1 MTMYQIFKENREE
14 KTMINRE
21 LLIEKAFEAQKFC
34 YTPYSNFNVG
44 AALLTADGTI
54 YQGCN
59 IENAAYTPTNC
70 AERTA
75 FFKAISEGQKD
86 FVAIAIVGN
95 KAGVKQGEGDYCAPC
110 AVCRQVMAEFCD
122 LDNFKVIIAK
132 DSLAG
137 KRMLLASIENT
148 GELFGEVFVFMDMP
162 CYAMYAEAEAESK
175 ILFRF
180 KSILE
185 DKNEYSQKL
194 IKNLMSIFAKKA
206 YSLNQK
212 LKIVGA
218 YSLREKIAR
227 FLIDRQNSEGEIVEN
242 ISREKMAEY
251 LNVARPSLSREL
263 GKMAKENIIKLGNK
277 KIRILNQTKLEEY
290 I

>member
-1 MTMYQIFKENREE
+1 MCVLEESILAIKKSDLFKDFSE
-14 KTMINRE
+14 KEIE
-21 LLIEKAFEAQKFC
+21 LL
-34 YTPYSNFNVG
+34 
-44 AALLTADGTI
+44 LT
-54 YQGCN
+54 N
-59 IENAAYTPTNC
+59 NASIIKSFSPGM
-70 AERTA
+70 RI
-75 FFKAISEGQKD
+75 ISEED
-86 FVAIAIVGN
+86 VPN
-95 KAGVKQGEGDYCAPC
+95 KIMILISG
-110 AVCRQVMAEFCD
+110 
-122 LDNFKVIIAK
+122 KVIIAK

-162 CYAMYAEAEAESK
+162 CYAMYAEAEAQSK
-175 ILFRF
+175 ILFIF

-185 DKNEYSQKL
+185 DENEYSQKL

-218 YSLREKIAR
+218 YSLREKISR

-277 KIRILNQTKLEEY
+277 KIKILNQTKLEEY